1 MKRSKGNIGKPKKE
15 SSIAKPIIGFTSLT
29 LILLMVING
38 FLLYKTVFT
47 STDRTLGNF
56 GTIVADSFSKQLD
69 PALYEEF
76 LQNKTEN
83 DAYWKLR
90 DELNEFRKKI
100 GAFYVYTIEVKD
112 NHKLAILVDGLDK
125 NAKNASKIGAPTTA
139 TTYNDVKDVLNG
151 KTASTNIVHDAEY
164 GDYLSAFSPI
174 KNSSGDVIGVL
185 GIDIK
190 AKDAASISMN
200 ILKEESFVL
209 VIVNIVTLLLSV
221 GLIYFYCRR
230 TLKPLTHL
238 EEQAAKIAEG
248 DFRLEELSYTKHN
261 EVGRIYESFN
271 NMKVQLN
278 KLILDV
284 KETAKQTNE
293 QFSVI
298 ADEIRGIQEQASS
311 IRTASEEIASG
322 NEGVASSMENTSSVI
337 NGFQK
342 EVQTVYEAVGK
353 MEEIT
358 NDVSYTQQ
366 KSFESLQ
373 GLITASEDTREKF
386 ADVTKAMD
394 RLNKHSEQIGN
405 IVKEIHSIA
414 GQTNLLAL
422 NASIE
427 AARAGEHGKGFA
439 VVANE
444 VGNLANQSSEATK
457 SIEKNIAEIQ
467 THIVETITKT
477 EETVHQFNEQYR
489 EMEEVKQSV
498 LHLTELVEESKK
510 SIVTIFNLISM
521 MKEQQMKIN
530 EEVMSVTAVS
540 EETAATTEEVTATIQ
555 QVESNVHHFA
565 ENVDR
570 VSKAIHNLE
579 TKTNQFKL

>member
-112 NHKLAILVDGLDK
+112 NQKLSILVDGMDK

-164 GDYLSAFSPI
+164 GDYLSAFAPI

-298 ADEIRGIQEQASS
+298 ADEIRGIQEQALS

-565 ENVDR
+565 ENVER